1 MRKQIAGILLVVVIV
16 AAASPILLYGTQ
28 VQVANLE
35 MGISVGSGGTASV
48 TDGYQVL
55 QIPSFIVGIERA
67 DLSVRNISAYEYAM
81 TRVTGITSSS
91 GEGDSEGAL
100 VDIAITLSLRT
111 PSNNTVE
118 ISIEPG
124 VQGGTGTKNVE
135 VLLGPEEGIVGEG
148 TFTLIITIS
157 IVITPPGFSSPV
169 VDKTLTPVN
178 RTFDVGQP

>member
-1 MRKQIAGILLVVVIV
+1 MRGKIAAVVVIIVVV

-28 VQVANLE
+28 VQVANLD

-48 TDGYQVL
+48 TVGHQVL

-67 DLSVRNISAYEYAM
+67 AVSLRNISGYEYAM

-91 GEGDSEGAL
+91 GEGDSDGAL

-118 ISIEPG
+118 IRIEPG

-148 TFTLIITIS
+148 IFTLVITIS
-157 IVITPPGFSSPV
+157 IVVTPPGFSSPV
-169 VDKTLTPVN
+169 IDKTLTPVN
-178 RTFDVGQP
+178 RTFTVGQP